1 MSDLYLA
8 SSEQLDR
15 VTQTLPRVKHV
26 VMVAHNPGL
35 SELLWKH
42 ASQSG
47 PLSPAS
53 GFQLTWGVEDW
64 LLTGVEAPC
73 AVHQFS
79 DSGGSTF

>member
-1 MSDLYLA
+1 MSGLYLA
-8 SSEQLDR
+8 SSEQLHR

-26 VMVAHNPGL
+26 LMVAHNPGL

-42 ASQSG
+42 APQSG

-53 GFQLTWGVEDW
+53 GFQLIWAVEDW
-64 LLTGVEAPC
+64 LLAGVEAPC